1 MSICLYTI
9 MTLPHFIAFYTM
21 DIDTQSY
28 HGIVYP
34 YWLLL
39 VCAFIAGFIAP
50 KVTNKIIR

>member
-1 MSICLYTI
+1 